1 MILNGTPQPYADPSA
16 TVLAAYRAANLGR
29 YAKADAY
36 VDPAVFRTLTRANV
50 GAVNASRQIQGLL
63 ARLNG
68 HQDDAALQ
76 CRGTL
81 RVLLDSLHKLTT
93 PKLGS
98 ARHRRELWD
107 KATRNRSL
115 AFIEAPQQLV
125 DGALALVQLKLTLK
139 DGTVVR
145 DSEPLVF
152 QRGRWL
158 LG

>member
-1 MILNGTPQPYADPSA
+1 MTLNGTPQPYADPSA
-16 TVLAAYRAANLGR
+16 TVVAAYRAANLGK

-50 GAVNASRQIQGLL
+50 GALNASKQIEGLL
-63 ARLNG
+63 SRLDG
-68 HQDDAALQ
+68 RQDEDALQ

-81 RVLLDSLHKLTT
+81 RVLLESLSKLTT

-98 ARHRRELWD
+98 PRHRRDLWD
-107 KATRNRSL
+107 KATRNRSI
-115 AFIEAPQQLV
+115 AVIQPTRQLV
-125 DGALALVQLKLTLK
+125 DGVLALVHLKLTLK
-139 DGTVVR
+139 DGSVVR
-145 DSEPLVF
+145 DSEPLVL

>member
-1 MILNGTPQPYADPSA
+1 MSLNGTSQPYADPSA
-16 TVLAAYRAANLGR
+16 TVLAAYRAANLGQ
-29 YAKADAY
+29 YARADAF

-50 GAVNASRQIQGLL
+50 GALAASKQIDGLL
-63 ARLNG
+63 SRLNG
-68 HQDDAALQ
+68 AQDEASVQ

-81 RVLLDSLHKLTT
+81 RALLESLQGLTT

-107 KATRNRSL
+107 KVTRNRSL
-115 AFIEAPQQLV
+115 AFVEATQQLV
-125 DGALALVQLKLTLK
+125 EGALALVHVKLTLK
-139 DGTVVR
+139 NGRVER
-145 DSEPLVF
+145 DAEPLVF

>member
-1 MILNGTPQPYADPSA
+1 MNLNGTPQPYADPSA
-16 TVLAAYRAANLGR
+16 TVLAAYRAANLGQ
-29 YAKADAY
+29 YSKADAY
-36 VDPAVFRTLTRANV
+36 VDPAVFRTLTRANM
-50 GAVNASRQIQGLL
+50 GAITASKQIQGLL
-63 ARLNG
+63 TRLNG
-68 HQDDAALQ
+68 SEEESAAE

-81 RVLLDSLHKLTT
+81 RALLESLQGLTA

-115 AFIEAPQQLV
+115 AFVEATQQLV

-139 DGTVVR
+139 DGQVER

>member
-1 MILNGTPQPYADPSA
+1 MNLNGTPQPYADPSA
-16 TVLAAYRAANLGR
+16 TVLAAYRAANLGK
-29 YAKADAY
+29 YAKADAF

-50 GAVNASRQIQGLL
+50 GARSASKQIQGLL
-63 ARLNG
+63 TRLSG
-68 HQDDAALQ
+68 YQDEASAE

-81 RVLLDSLHKLTT
+81 RALLESLEGLTT

-98 ARHRRELWD
+98 ARHRRGLWD

-115 AFIEAPQQLV
+115 AFVEATRQIV
-125 DGALALVQLKLTLK
+125 DGALALVHLKLTLK

-145 DSEPLVF
+145 DSEPLVL
-152 QRGRWL
+152 QGGRWM

>member
-1 MILNGTPQPYADPSA
+1 MSLNGTPQPYADPSA

-29 YAKADAY
+29 YAKADAF

-50 GAVNASRQIQGLL
+50 GAQAASRQIQSLL
-63 ARLNG
+63 SRLDG
-68 HQDDAALQ
+68 YEDEASAQ

-81 RVLLDSLHKLTT
+81 HALVESLHGLTT

-98 ARHRRELWD
+98 ARHRRSLWD

-115 AFIEAPQQLV
+115 AFVEATQQIV
-125 DGALALVQLKLTLK
+125 DGALALVHLKLTLK

-145 DSEPLVF
+145 DSEPLVL

>member
-1 MILNGTPQPYADPSA
+1 MNLNGTPQPYADPSA
-16 TVLAAYRAANLGR
+16 TVLAAYRAANLGQ
-29 YAKADAY
+29 YARADAF

-50 GAVNASRQIQGLL
+50 GAANASKQIQGLL
-63 ARLNG
+63 TRLNG
-68 HQDDAALQ
+68 HQDDASAEW
-76 CRGTL
+76 RGTL
-81 RVLLDSLHKLTT
+81 RALLDSLHTLTT

-98 ARHRRELWD
+98 PRHRRELWD

-115 AFIEAPQQLV
+115 AFVEATQQLV
-125 DGALALVQLKLTLK
+125 DGALALVHLKLTLK

-145 DSEPLVF
+145 DSEPLVL

>member
-1 MILNGTPQPYADPSA
+1 M
-16 TVLAAYRAANLGR
+16 
-29 YAKADAY
+29 
-36 VDPAVFRTLTRANV
+36 
-50 GAVNASRQIQGLL
+50 
-63 ARLNG
+63 
-68 HQDDAALQ
+68 
-76 CRGTL
+76 
-81 RVLLDSLHKLTT
+81 LLDSLHKLTT

-98 ARHRRELWD
+98 ARYRRELWD

-115 AFIEAPQQLV
+115 AFIEATQALV
-125 DGALALVQLKLTLK
+125 DGALALVQLKLTLR